1 MSGGSHNYVCYDIE
15 EQLCGKMHDLELDEL
30 MNDIAELAHGLE
42 WWDSADHSEEVY
54 RETVLKFKRKWF
66 QSSREQ
72 RLKAYVDQTLEK
84 QRAELYSLIGVKEGD
99 SVLAADVA
107 PVVHGHW
114 IRQDESFTRFK
125 CSNPECGIENCSGFE
140 NYCPNCGAKMDIDE
154 EGDM

>member
-30 MNDIAELAHGLE
+30 MKDIAELAHDLE

-72 RLKAYVDQTLEK
+72 RLKVYVDQTLEK
-84 QRAELYSLIGVKEGD
+84 QRSELYSLIGVKEGD
-99 SVLAADVA
+99 SVPAADVA
-107 PVVHGHW
+107 TVVHGRW
-114 IRQDESFTRFK
+114 VNGCQ
-125 CSNPECGIENCSGFE
+125 CSVCGDRHGPYNSRHRPYY
-140 NYCPNCGAKMDIDE
+140 NYCPNCGAKMDEVSGDE
-154 EGDM
+154 